1 MMRIY
6 KTELETGTLNEL
18 KEMEEDCWIHLV
30 HPTLDE
36 VKQVCAK
43 TGADERLISKV
54 LLY

>member
-1 MMRIY
+1 MRIY

-36 VKQVCAK
+36 VKQVCA
-43 TGADERLISKV
+43 
-54 LLY
+54 